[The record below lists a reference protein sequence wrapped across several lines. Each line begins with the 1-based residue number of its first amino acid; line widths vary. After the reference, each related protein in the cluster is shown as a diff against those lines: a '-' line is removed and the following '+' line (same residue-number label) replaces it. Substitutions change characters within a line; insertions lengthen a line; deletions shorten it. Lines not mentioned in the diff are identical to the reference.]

1 MDALSSFR
9 TFIGKLSKD
18 IRSNY
23 FDSKIRIFEFIICLL
38 AITFLS
44 QSLILEKVPG
54 EAQAFVSQI
63 QILIV
68 FYLVFRFNFLGLLF
82 STLLIFFE
90 LTILIPLY
98 IQKRELNYLIGCSLR
113 ILTVTVATIVAIL
126 SYRQDVQ
133 KKKLQRHAITDEL
146 TDAYNQRQFRILL
159 DNEIE
164 NAKKNNTSLGLIMMD
179 IDNFSMYNDLYGHE
193 CGDKILKATSSI
205 LKSIVKENGHVC
217 RYGGDE
223 FAIIFPNTDIEKLE
237 MIAYNII
244 HKFEKVRSDYFSEK
258 LSEKVTLSIGL
269 SEYPNRS
276 SSKSE
281 LISQSDMALYHAKNL
296 GRGRVH
302 LYQDII
308 SQIRK
313 NLSSDNQQLIG
324 AFKGLLSTIS
334 AKDKYTHAHS
344 ERVSSYAVMI
354 GKAMNL
360 SLDQITV
367 LEYAGLLHDIG
378 KIEIPKSLLNKN
390 ESLTEDEQLIIRQ
403 HPIYSENI
411 LEPLEDIDNLI
422 DYVRHHH
429 EKFDGSGY
437 PDGLAGEEISLGARI
452 LCVADSFDA
461 MVSERPY
468 CKRKTT
474 EEALLELRKHSG
486 TQFDPK
492 IVDIFCSI
500 MESSCKIASSN

>member
-1 MDALSSFR
+1 MNAINSFG
-9 TFIGKLSKD
+9 TFIRELPRN

-23 FDSKIRIFEFIICLL
+23 FDSILKVVEFGVCIFLMLLLSLSLNLQILPEVSRAFI
-38 AITFLS
+38 TQF
-44 QSLILEKVPG
+44 
-54 EAQAFVSQI
+54 
-63 QILIV
+63 QILIA
-68 FYLVFRFNFLGLLF
+68 FYLAFRFNFFGLFF
-82 STLLIFFE
+82 STVLSSIELITLLV
-90 LTILIPLY
+90 LY
-98 IQKRELNYLIGCSLR
+98 SKYQDIDYIVGFTLR
-113 ILTVTVATIVAIL
+113 ILTIFVGGIVATL
-126 SYRQDVQ
+126 SYKQDLQ
-133 KKKLQRHAITDEL
+133 KKKLQRLAITDEL
-146 TDAYNQRQFRILL
+146 TDVYNQRQFRILIEQ
-159 DNEIE
+159 EIE
-164 NAKKNNTSLGLIMMD
+164 NSNKNNSSLGLIMLD
-179 IDNFSMYNDLYGHE
+179 IDNFNMYNDLYGHE
-193 CGDKILKATSSI
+193 CGDSILKATSTI
-205 LKSIVKENGHVC
+205 LMSIVKQNGYVC

-223 FAIIFPNTDIEKLE
+223 FAIIFPNTDIETLE
-237 MIAYNII
+237 VIAHNII
-244 HKFEKVRSDYFSEK
+244 HKFERVRIDYFSEK
-258 LSEKVTLSIGL
+258 LCEKVTLSIGL

-276 SSKSE
+276 NSKSE
-281 LISQSDMALYHAKNL
+281 LISQADMALYHAKNL

-360 SLDQITV
+360 SLSEITV

-378 KIEIPKSLLNKN
+378 KIEIPKTLLNKN
-390 ESLTEDEQLIIRQ
+390 ESLTEDEQILIRQ
-403 HPIYSENI
+403 HPVYSENI
-411 LEPLEDIDNLI
+411 LEPLEDIDNLM

-437 PDGLAGEEISLGARI
+437 PDGLSGKEISLGARI

-461 MVSERPY
+461 MISERPY

-474 EEALLELRKHSG
+474 EEALLELKQYSG
-486 TQFDPK
+486 TQFDPE
-492 IVDIFCSI
+492 IVDIFYTT
-500 MESSCKIASSN
+500 MNPKYKILSTN

>member
-1 MDALSSFR
+1 MNALSSFR
-9 TFIGKLSKD
+9 TFFEKLLKN
-18 IRSNY
+18 IHANY
-23 FDSKIRIFEFIICLL
+23 FDSKIKIIEFIIC
-38 AITFLS
+38 ISSISFLS
-44 QSLILEKVPG
+44 LSLIYEIVP
-54 EAQAFVSQI
+54 EETQAFVSQI
-63 QILIV
+63 QILII
-68 FYLVFRFNFLGLLF
+68 FYLAFRFNFLGLLF
-82 STLLIFFE
+82 STLLSFFE
-90 LTILIPLY
+90 LSILIPLY
-98 IQKRELNYLIGCSLR
+98 TQTKELNYLVGCSLR
-113 ILTVTVATIVAIL
+113 ILTVTVAVIVSIL

-133 KKKLQRHAITDEL
+133 KKKLERHAITDEL

-193 CGDKILKATSSI
+193 CGDSILKATSTI

-237 MIAYNII
+237 MIAYNIL

-296 GRGRVH
+296 GRGKVH

-354 GKAMNL
+354 GKAMDL
-360 SLDQITV
+360 SLDEITV

-437 PDGLAGEEISLGARI
+437 PDGLVGEEISLGARI

-474 EEALLELRKHSG
+474 EEALTELKKHAG

-500 MESSCKIASSN
+500 METSYKIALSN

>member
-1 MDALSSFR
+1 MIAISSFR
-9 TFIGKLSKD
+9 AFIIKL
-18 IRSNY
+18 IRNIRFNY
-23 FDSKIRIFEFIICLL
+23 FDSKIRVVEFVTCILL
-38 AITFLS
+38 TLFLS
-44 QSLILEKVPG
+44 QVLFFQLVP
-54 EAQAFVSQI
+54 EDTSAFVSQI
-63 QILIV
+63 QILIA
-68 FYLVFRFNFLGLLF
+68 FYLAFRFNFLGLFF
-82 STLLIFFE
+82 STIISSFE
-90 LTILIPLY
+90 LITLLFLY
-98 IQKRELNYLIGCSLR
+98 NQNRDMDYLIGFTLR
-113 ILTVTVATIVAIL
+113 ILTIIVGAIVAIL
-126 SYRQDVQ
+126 AYKQELQ
-133 KKKLQRHAITDEL
+133 KKKLQRLAITDEL
-146 TDAYNQRQFRILL
+146 TDVYNQRQFRILL
-159 DNEIE
+159 ENEIE
-164 NAKKNNTSLGLIMMD
+164 NSTINNTSLGLIMLD
-179 IDNFSMYNDLYGHE
+179 IDNFSTYNDLYGHE
-193 CGDKILKATSSI
+193 CGDKILRATSTI
-205 LKSIVKENGHVC
+205 LKSIVKQNGYVC

-223 FAIIFPNTDIEKLE
+223 FAIIFPNTEIDTLE
-237 MIAYNII
+237 MFAHNIV

-276 SSKSE
+276 CSKSE

-344 ERVSSYAVMI
+344 ERVSSYAVII

-360 SLDQITV
+360 SIDEITV

-378 KIEIPKSLLNKN
+378 KIEIPKTLLNKN
-390 ESLTEDEQLIIRQ
+390 EGLTEDEQLIIRQ
-403 HPIYSENI
+403 HPVYSENI
-411 LEPLEDIDNLI
+411 LEPLEDIDNLL

-437 PDGLAGEEISLGARI
+437 PDGLTGKELSLGARI

-461 MVSERPY
+461 MISERPY

-474 EEALLELRKHSG
+474 KEALMELRQYSG
-486 TQFDPK
+486 TQFDPE
-492 IVDIFCSI
+492 IVDIFSAV
-500 MESSCKIASSN
+500 MDPTYKVVSSS

>member
-1 MDALSSFR
+1 MDAFSSFR
-9 TFIGKLSKD
+9 IYISKLID
-18 IRSNY
+18 NIRSNY
-23 FDSKIRIFEFIICLL
+23 FDSKARVVEFVICLF
-38 AITFLS
+38 AILFLS
-44 QSLILEKVPG
+44 LGLILEKVPG

-82 STLLIFFE
+82 STVLSAIEVSVLLPIYF
-90 LTILIPLY
+90 
-98 IQKRELNYLIGCSLR
+98 QSRQLNYLIGCSLR
-113 ILTVTVATIVAIL
+113 ILTVAVAVIVAIL

-146 TDAYNQRQFRILL
+146 TDVYNQRQFRILL
-159 DNEIE
+159 ENEIE
-164 NAKKNNTSLGLIMMD
+164 NANKNNSSLGLIMMD

-193 CGDKILKATSSI
+193 CGDKILKATSTI
-205 LKSIVKENGHVC
+205 LKSIVKQNGYVC

-223 FAIIFPNTDIEKLE
+223 FAIIFPNTDIDTLE
-237 MIAYNII
+237 MIAHNII
-244 HKFEKVRSDYFSEK
+244 HKFERVRSDYFSDK
-258 LSEKVTLSIGL
+258 LSEKVTLSIGI

-313 NLSSDNQQLIG
+313 NLSSDDQQLIG

-360 SLDQITV
+360 SLDEITV

-390 ESLTEDEQLIIRQ
+390 ERLTEDEQDIIRQ

-411 LEPLEDIDNLI
+411 LEPLEDIDNLV

-429 EKFDGSGY
+429 EKSDG
-437 PDGLAGEEISLGARI
+437 
-452 LCVADSFDA
+452 
-461 MVSERPY
+461 
-468 CKRKTT
+468 
-474 EEALLELRKHSG
+474 
-486 TQFDPK
+486 
-492 IVDIFCSI
+492 
-500 MESSCKIASSN
+500 

>member
-1 MDALSSFR
+1 MGAFSSFKISISRLVENIR
-9 TFIGKLSKD
+9 T
-18 IRSNY
+18 NY
-23 FDSKIRIFEFIICLL
+23 FDSKVKVFEFIVCLL
-38 AITFLS
+38 SITLLS
-44 QSLILEKVPG
+44 LGLIFEKVPS
-54 EAQAFVSQI
+54 ETQAFISQI

-82 STLLIFFE
+82 STLLSIFE

-98 IQKRELNYLIGCSLR
+98 YESEQLHYLIGCSLR
-113 ILTVTVATIVAIL
+113 ILTITVAVIVAIL

-146 TDAYNQRQFRILL
+146 TDVYNQRQFRILL
-159 DNEIE
+159 DYEIE
-164 NAKKNNTSLGLIMMD
+164 NANRNDTSLGLIMMD

-193 CGDKILKATSSI
+193 CGDQILKATSTI
-205 LKSIVKENGHVC
+205 LKSIVKQNGHVC

-223 FAIIFPNTDIEKLE
+223 FAIIFPSTDIETLE
-237 MIAYNII
+237 MFAHNII
-244 HKFEKVRSDYFSEK
+244 HKFERVRSDYFSEK

-281 LISQSDMALYHAKNL
+281 LISQADMALYHAKNL

-313 NLSSDNQQLIG
+313 NLSTDNQQLIG

-360 SLDQITV
+360 SLNEITV

-411 LEPLEDIDNLI
+411 LEPLEDIENLM

-474 EEALLELRKHSG
+474 EEALMELKKYSG

-492 IVDIFCSI
+492 IVDIFCSV
-500 MESSCKIASSN
+500 MKSNNKIASSN

>member
-1 MDALSSFR
+1 MNAFSSFR
-9 TFIGKLSKD
+9 TSFNKLLD
-18 IRSNY
+18 NIHSNY
-23 FDSKIRIFEFIICLL
+23 FDSKSKVIEYCICFF
-38 AITFLS
+38 AILFLS
-44 QSLILEKVPG
+44 LVLILDKAPKD
-54 EAQAFVSQI
+54 AQAFVAQT

-68 FYLVFRFNFLGLLF
+68 FYMVFRFNLLGLLF
-82 STLLIFFE
+82 SASLSSVE
-90 LTILIPLY
+90 LAILISLFV
-98 IQKRELNYLIGCSLR
+98 QKRDLRFLIGCSSR
-113 ILTVTVATIVAIL
+113 ILTISVAVIVAIL

-146 TDAYNQRQFRILL
+146 TDVYNQRQFRILL
-159 DNEIE
+159 ENEIE
-164 NAKKNNTSLGLIMMD
+164 NARRNNSSLGLIMMD

-193 CGDKILKATSSI
+193 CGDKILKATSTI
-205 LKSIVKENGHVC
+205 LKSIVKQNGYVC
-217 RYGGDE
+217 RYGEDE
-223 FAIIFPNTDIEKLE
+223 FAIIFPNTDIDSLE
-237 MIAYNII
+237 IIAHNIV
-244 HKFEKVRSDYFSEK
+244 HRFERVRSDYFSEK

-269 SEYPNRS
+269 SEFPNRS
-276 SSKSE
+276 RSKSE

-296 GRGRVH
+296 GRGKVH

-360 SLDQITV
+360 SLDEITV

-390 ESLTEDEQLIIRQ
+390 DSLTDEEQQIIRQ

-411 LEPLEDIDNLI
+411 LGPLEDIENLM

-429 EKFDGSGY
+429 EKYDGSGY
-437 PDGLAGEEISLGARI
+437 PDGLKKNQISLGARI

-468 CKRKTT
+468 CKRKTV
-474 EEALLELRKHSG
+474 EEALTELKKHSG
-486 TQFDPK
+486 THFDPEV
-492 IVDIFCSI
+492 VDIFCSI
-500 MESSCKIASSN
+500 MNPAYKIASSN